1 MNSQKVLD
9 LFLSNFDFVPTKDQS
24 NFLREFAKFSVNEY
38 TENVFILRGYAGTG
52 KTTLVKTLVTSMPK
66 IKLKTIL
73 LAPTGRAAKVLSNYS
88 GQPASTIHRRIYRQN
103 DRGAGDIGFSL
114 IKNKSTNTIFIVA
127 ESSMISGNR
136 SGEDSLFKGTNLLDD
151 LISFTEDG
159 ENCKLLFIGDVAQ
172 LPPVGE
178 KVSPSL
184 SQAMMRSQFG
194 CLTRLVELKEVMRQ
208 AKDSGI
214 LENATVQR
222 TRLIEGIDRPLLKP
236 NQKDVLTI
244 VGFDLQDYL
253 ETSYSQSGIED
264 TILICRSN
272 KRANQFN
279 QEIRARMLFRE
290 QPIETSDLLMVVKNN
305 YFWIEPNSPAGF
317 IANGDTIEVLKVL
330 SIEEKYELQFAHC
343 EVRLTDYPTIPEFEC
358 KVIMDTLQ
366 IDGPAL
372 PRKQSDQLYQC
383 LQHEYGHIK
392 NKQQRFLK
400 IKEDPYYNALQV
412 KFAYAVTC
420 HKAQGG
426 QWKDVYVDQG
436 YVTTEML
443 GTEYMRWIYTAL
455 TRASEKLFLLNFS
468 QDYLVEQD
476 N

>member
-24 NFLREFAKFSVNEY
+24 SFLGEFAKFSVNEY

-52 KTTLVKTLVTSMPK
+52 KTTLVKTLVKSMPK

-103 DRGAGDIGFSL
+103 DRGGGDIGFSL
-114 IKNKSTNTIFIVA
+114 MKNKSTNTIFIVD

-136 SGEDSLFKGTNLLDD
+136 SSEDSLFKGTNLLDD
-151 LISFTEDG
+151 LISFAEDG

-184 SQAMMRSQFG
+184 SQTMMRSQFG

-222 TRLIEGIDRPLLKP
+222 TRLIEGIEQPLLMP
-236 NQKDVLTI
+236 NQKDVLSI

-279 QEIRARMLFRE
+279 QEIRARILFRE
-290 QPIETSDLLMVVKNN
+290 EPIETSDLLMVVKNN

-330 SIEEKYELQFAHC
+330 GIEEKYELQFAHC
-343 EVRLTDYPTIPEFEC
+343 EVRLTDYPTMPEFEC

-366 IDGPAL
+366 TDGPAL
-372 PRKQSDQLYQC
+372 PRKQSDQLYHS
-383 LQHEYGHIK
+383 LQFEYGHIK

-436 YVTTEML
+436 YLTTEML